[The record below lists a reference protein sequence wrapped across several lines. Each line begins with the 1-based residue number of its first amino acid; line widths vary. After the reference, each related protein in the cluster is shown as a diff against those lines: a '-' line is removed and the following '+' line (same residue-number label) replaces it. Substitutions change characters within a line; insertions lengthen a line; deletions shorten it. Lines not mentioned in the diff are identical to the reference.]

1 MPGEKIPSWIER
13 LLMPQLSEIK
23 GELKAI
29 NVRIDS
35 TNERIG
41 NLESNMNTKFEGMDI
56 KISSLD
62 ERIASLRNET
72 KSEFTGLHYRL
83 DSLEKR
89 IPVIEKITALELKIA
104 DLEKKLAV
112 A

>member
-1 MPGEKIPSWIER
+1 MTAEKIPSWIER
-13 LLMPQLSEIK
+13 LLMPLLGEIK

-29 NVRIDS
+29 NTKIDA
-35 TNERIG
+35 
-41 NLESNMNTKFEGMDI
+41 LESNMNAKFEGVDI

-72 KSEFTGLHYRL
+72 KTEFTGLNYRL

-89 IPVIEKITALELKIA
+89 IPVIEKITALEIKIA
-104 DLEKKLAV
+104 ELEKRLAV